1 MKILFADN
9 SLWAQLN
16 FRGSIITHLRDVGHE
31 VVMVSPIDAQ
41 SQEIVIP
48 DRIRH
53 IRYVGSALIE
63 YSLYGYGSGTGL
75 YFLAYRFG

>member
-31 VVMVSPIDAQ
+31 VVMGI
-41 SQEIVIP
+41 
-48 DRIRH
+48 
-53 IRYVGSALIE
+53 
-63 YSLYGYGSGTGL
+63 
-75 YFLAYRFG
+75 AYRCPKPRDSYS